1 MTLTP
6 RPVFLGFL
14 GTSLAVLA
22 TAYGF
27 EFLGGLKPC
36 ALCLYQRVPY
46 GLAAGIALGAFF
58 FSPHRRAA
66 VGLLFLL
73 AILFFGNGLL
83 ALYHVGVERGWVAA
97 SCGGVGASESL
108 DALRQSLLNTQP
120 AQCDEIS
127 WSFLGL
133 SMAGVNAIV
142 SIGLAICA
150 MTVARIF
157 GKRSGA

>member
-1 MTLTP
+1 MLTP
-6 RPVFLGFL
+6 RLMFLGFL
-14 GTSLAVLA
+14 CASLAVLA
-22 TAYGF
+22 SAYGF

-36 ALCLYQRVPY
+36 VLCLYQRVPY

-66 VGLLFLL
+66 AGVLFLL
-73 AILFFGNGLL
+73 AALFFGNGLL
-83 ALYHVGVERGWVAA
+83 ALYHVGVEQGWVAA
-97 SCGGVGASESL
+97 SCGGIDASESL

-120 AQCDEIS
+120 ARCDEIA

-142 SIGLAICA
+142 STGLAICA
-150 MTVARIF
+150 IAGARIF
-157 GKRSGA
+157 RKRQEA